1 MESYFVPHIQ
11 RIKLRRE
18 LFGLLLLNN
27 IDSRLLPIAEHEVSA
42 KMSIPS
48 FWEALKKPKRPTNR
62 FLCLCMVFCELVSHA
77 VKYLTNDR
85 TFDGSSLNGSHT
97 LR

>member
-18 LFGLLLLNN
+18 LSGLLLLNN

-42 KMSIPS
+42 KMNIPS
-48 FWEALKKPKRPTNR
+48 LLRSIKENETAYKP
-62 FLCLCMVFCELVSHA
+62 FSLSLYGIL
-77 VKYLTNDR
+77 R
-85 TFDGSSLNGSHT
+85 TS
-97 LR
+97 